1 LEPPVKRR
9 LLARIRAAGKPL
21 GDYVNGRFYYGI
33 KTGLNEAFV
42 IDGAT
47 RDRLIAEDQ
56 KSAEVIKPFL
66 RGRDVKRWKVEPP
79 DLWLIFTRR
88 PFNLA
93 AYPAIENHLS
103 KWRKELEPK
112 PENWND
118 KTQGAWTGRKAG
130 SYQWFEIQDNIAYW
144 QKFEHP
150 KIFVPAIEDGV
161 EYAPDLAG
169 YYGNDKTNIIVTE
182 EWRYVLAVLNS
193 SISWWITQQTF
204 SGKQGGFYEFKPM
217 YVSQLPIPSAAS
229 GLKSVLSAVVD
240 AVLAA
245 RDARYEQLINDLVFE
260 LFFPD
265 DLHRVNIR
273 LFAACEKAGIDK
285 LAGLKDQ
292 ELATA
297 ANELADH
304 IFATSHPIYAML
316 FDLQALEVVRIIEG
330 KE

>member
-1 LEPPVKRR
+1 
-9 LLARIRAAGKPL
+9 
-21 GDYVNGRFYYGI
+21 
-33 KTGLNEAFV
+33 
-42 IDGAT
+42 
-47 RDRLIAEDQ
+47 
-56 KSAEVIKPFL
+56 
-66 RGRDVKRWKVEPP
+66 VEPP

-144 QKFEHP
+144 QEFEQP
-150 KIFVPAIEDGV
+150 KIVVPAIAETPSF
-161 EYAPDLAG
+161 APDFDLH
-169 YYGNDKTNIIVTE
+169 YSNNKSTIFLPEKIYF
-182 EWRYVLAVLNS
+182 VLGVLNS
-193 SISWWITQQTF
+193 SVNAWLATQVCST
-204 SGKQGGFYEFKPM
+204 KQGGFFDFEPRY
-217 YVSQLPIPSAAS
+217 SGQLIIPSA
-229 GLKSVLSAVVD
+229 SVKQINLLEAAVY
-240 AVLAA
+240 AVLMT
-245 RDARYEQLINDLVFE
+245 RDARFEQLINGLVFE

-265 DLHRVNIR
+265 DLHRANIH
-273 LFAACEKAGIDK
+273 LFDACEKAGIGK
-285 LAGLKDQ
+285 LSGLKEQ
-292 ELATA
+292 ALTTA
-297 ANELADH
+297 ANELAER